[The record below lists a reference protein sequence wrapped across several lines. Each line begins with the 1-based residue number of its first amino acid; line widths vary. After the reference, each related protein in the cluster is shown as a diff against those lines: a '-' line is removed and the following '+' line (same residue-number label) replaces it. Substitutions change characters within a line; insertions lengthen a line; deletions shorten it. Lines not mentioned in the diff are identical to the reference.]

1 MVFKAFR
8 PFFPTIEKTA
18 SFYAL
23 YLVHNALVYA
33 LSNLSDYKGSGKL
46 WADSLMAR
54 MAEPQFSTYDLT
66 DMNQVYRVTDML
78 LKDPYKRMLDSLERI
93 ANSQTEEQE
102 D

>member
-1 MVFKAFR
+1 
-8 PFFPTIEKTA
+8 
-18 SFYAL
+18 
-23 YLVHNALVYA
+23 
-33 LSNLSDYKGSGKL
+33 
-46 WADSLMAR
+46 MAR

-66 DMNQVYRVTDML
+66 DMNQVYRVADML